1 MDRDREVE
9 ATLTLTAID
18 KLLEEMHYINQV
30 KTKTFT
36 FT

>member
-9 ATLTLTAID
+9 ATLTAID

-30 KTKTFT
+30 NTLTFT
-36 FT
+36 